1 MQLAGRAL
9 AGRQV
14 KVLYTIQ
21 SDLGTVSMYDAIS
34 RDAVSLLVCRPAASV
49 GNVVGFSSLLE
60 FMHLPTNPEHK
71 LLHFPHNKCDVTRLS
86 AIPNSRCLVAV
97 APFSFPLLPPH
108 GPTQNAGGPRIDIAP
123 HPGRY
128 VSDHK
133 QAGGGKSMLISR
145 LFAAAKCYATWYQ
158 HRALYMMMLRMY
170 RDVVRCM
177 V

>member
-97 APFSFPLLPPH
+97 APFLPLPFFLHTDRPK
-108 GPTQNAGGPRIDIAP
+108 TLVYRDLISR

-128 VSDHK
+128 VSHHK
-133 QAGGGKSMLISR
+133 RAGARGVSHFITR
-145 LFAAAKCYATWYQ
+145 LFAS
-158 HRALYMMMLRMY
+158 
-170 RDVVRCM
+170 VI
-177 V
+177 